1 METRLNIT
9 HETRYDFSNEVLLD
23 PHYLRFK
30 PRTTPYNQLVSH
42 DLRITPTPANHNA
55 LSDAENNLVQLY
67 HFHGI
72 HQMLVIHA
80 ASEVVLS
87 ENNPYDFMVFPESYL
102 YMPFEYSPML
112 KSVLGATLFSTQ
124 MEPSLMSYGTS
135 IRESTYFKTVAFINA
150 LTEQIHADFTRE
162 SRLEGVPYEADQ
174 TFNQKRGSC
183 RDLSWMQMQ
192 LLRNLGIAARF
203 VSGYYFTGSESTA
216 HELHAW
222 IEAYIPGAGWL
233 GFDPSHGGMAGGS
246 HIPICSSAYYQH
258 TMPVTG
264 SFRGYTNSTMTTSL
278 SIEKIE

>member
-1 METRLNIT
+1 
-9 HETRYDFSNEVLLD
+9 
-23 PHYLRFK
+23 
-30 PRTTPYNQLVSH
+30 
-42 DLRITPTPANHNA
+42 
-55 LSDAENNLVQLY
+55 
-67 HFHGI
+67 
-72 HQMLVIHA
+72 
-80 ASEVVLS
+80 
-87 ENNPYDFMVFPESYL
+87 
-102 YMPFEYSPML
+102 
-112 KSVLGATLFSTQ
+112 

-203 VSGYYFTGSESTA
+203 VSGYYFIGSESTA